1 MCYNLIRVLLRRG
14 LKVLA
19 SIAGGRGKTMGVRDF
34 NLRNS
39 IVRKNGEDSF
49 EPVLNVHTPLSSTL
63 TPNFYVPLY
72 KSLAKR
78 KFFLGKKKKKWGWG
92 RCPQLVLPSYPYVWG
107 HKWLAGHVMPTT
119 ALGLHISDF
128 CACYF
133 PRPSQLAFLVNLL
146 IFSEDANI
154 DLMIIQYFCNI
165 LLLTF
170 NWSLI
175 VS

>member
-78 KFFLGKKKKKWGWG
+78 KFFLGKKKKKVRVGQVSPT
-92 RCPQLVLPSYPYVWG
+92 CPSKLPLCLRTQVACWPRDAYHCFRSSYFRFLCVLLSQTLTACFFG
-107 HKWLAGHVMPTT
+107 QPT
-119 ALGLHISDF
+119 
-128 CACYF
+128 
-133 PRPSQLAFLVNLL
+133 
-146 IFSEDANI
+146 NI
-154 DLMIIQYFCNI
+154 
-165 LLLTF
+165 
-170 NWSLI
+170 
-175 VS
+175 